1 MISGDKQHVSLTC
14 NVKFIDDLFDFPSKP
29 RQNRDIKDSM
39 RQHETLSRGDLVL
52 KSSGKRLLCTAVPF
66 TISHCIIVE
75 EYSINIPT
83 NATSQYMYTLYGIYR
98 SILRIQITKTFSI
111 QTSRKIYAIKT
122 YRHQS
127 TL

>member
-1 MISGDKQHVSLTC
+1 MVHVSLTC

-75 EYSINIPT
+75 EYSINIPI
-83 NATSQYMYTLYGIYR
+83 NATSQYIIRNIPQYIANTNYENVFHTNCMED
-98 SILRIQITKTFSI
+98 
-111 QTSRKIYAIKT
+111 
-122 YRHQS
+122 
-127 TL
+127 